1 MAGISNGTI
10 SVGTSPVQIDGNSN
24 GWSHIHIRNNDTT
37 KALYIGNSNLTI
49 ANGLALDKLATIDFD
64 IPPGV
69 AFNMVTDTGTV
80 SVSWLRI
87 DH

>member
-1 MAGISNGTI
+1 MAISTGTM
-10 SVGTSPVQIDGNSN
+10 SVGTSPVQIDGNYT

-37 KALYIGNSNLTI
+37 KTLYIGNGTVTT
-49 ANGLALDKLATIDFD
+49 ANGLPLDKLATIDFD
-64 IPPGV
+64 IPPNHS
-69 AFNMVTDTGTV
+69 FSMVTDSGTV

>member
-1 MAGISNGTI
+1 MAITTGNIT
-10 SVGTSPVQIDGNSN
+10 VGTTAVQIDGNFV

-37 KALYIGNSNLTI
+37 KTLFIGNGTVTI
-49 ANGLALDKLATIDFD
+49 ANGLPLDKLATIEFD
-64 IPPGV
+64 LPP
-69 AFNMVTDTGTV
+69 NTSLSMITDAGTC

>member
-1 MAGISNGTI
+1 MTI
-10 SVGTSPVQIDGNSN
+10 HSGLVTVGTSATQIDGNSN

-37 KALYIGNSNLTI
+37 KALYIGNASVTI
-49 ANGLALDKLATIDFD
+49 ANGLPLDKLATVDFD
-64 IPPGV
+64 LPPGDSL
-69 AFNMVTDTGTV
+69 NMITDSGTV